1 LFLLQHDV
9 IRLAGVKKKNYTAF
23 RHTIEKLLGMEK
35 HITIKDLCVQF
46 GVSEAISLAQKILN
60 K

>member
-1 LFLLQHDV
+1 LLQLDA
-9 IRLAGVKKKNYTAF
+9 IRLAGVTKKNYTSF
-23 RHTIEKLLGMEK
+23 RHTIEKLLGIEK

-46 GVSEAISLAQKILN
+46 GVSEAMSLAQMILN